1 MAIEEQIRYTKG
13 ARFGLELVWNQIR
26 TPQALA
32 RLTLL
37 IGLTLLLL
45 TAIGHAIAMRR
56 PDVRLTSKAKGPLL
70 SFLSVGQ
77 LFFLNF
83 IATQN
88 LSLKFL
94 QQHIPPPS
102 LRSFPW
108 LPKPASKKEGQK

>member
-102 LRSFPW
+102 LRSFSW
-108 LPKPASKKEGQK
+108 LRKVTAKKEVQK